1 MEEQDILHK
10 RSPASLRDQRGKDK
24 ACLGT
29 PGPVLQG
36 KRRALRD
43 EKRSESQCCR
53 RAPQAKGTA
62 QGQALRWQAERT
74 AGGPGEEAGSGAV
87 GSGAGDKA
95 AKAGEALIIY
105 LEIMTIT

>member
-1 MEEQDILHK
+1 M
-10 RSPASLRDQRGKDK
+10 
-24 ACLGT
+24 
-29 PGPVLQG
+29 
-36 KRRALRD
+36 RD

-62 QGQALRWQAERT
+62 QAQALRRQAERT